1 MSVPER
7 PRAVQIAAQAKI
19 NLRLRILAR
28 EASGYHQIE
37 TLFLRLELADDLRVR
52 LTSGERSLDVAGGDA
67 DAIGPV
73 EKNLAWRAA
82 EAYFAES
89 ASRQGFAIEM
99 TKRIPIGGGLGG
111 GSADA
116 GAVLRAL
123 EAMAD
128 APLGKVK
135 LMDLA
140 GRLGADVPFL
150 TTEHAYALAWGR
162 GDRMLALAPPPS
174 CGALLIVPAF
184 SVNTAQAYG
193 WVDELRASMAHG
205 IGVQS
210 IALQLDDLS
219 DWDQLTPLVENDFA
233 RVVANRHPE
242 IDHYLGALRSLGL
255 LALMSGS
262 GSTCVGVGDL
272 GDGNPSWRRD
282 DRSRIEGGRAVHTRT
297 ATRVEPPSRIE

>member
-1 MSVPER
+1 MSVAER
-7 PRAVQIAAQAKI
+7 PRAVEISAQAKI

-37 TLFLRLELADDLRVR
+37 TLFLRLELADELRVR
-52 LTSGERSLDVAGGDA
+52 LTSGERSLDVTGGNA

-82 EAYFAES
+82 EAYFA
-89 ASRQGFAIEM
+89 ASEARGGYAIEL

-128 APLGKVK
+128 APLGEVK
-135 LMDLA
+135 LLELA

-150 TTEHAYALAWGR
+150 TTEHAYAFAWGR
-162 GDRMLALAPPPS
+162 GDRLLALAAPPS
-174 CGALLIVPAF
+174 RGALLIVPSF
-184 SVNTAQAYG
+184 GVNTADAYT
-193 WVDELRASMAHG
+193 WLDDLRGSSPRGM
-205 IGVQS
+205 GVQS
-210 IALQLDDLS
+210 MAFQLEELS
-219 DWDQLTPLVENDFA
+219 DWDRLAPLMENDFLW
-233 RVVANRHPE
+233 VVQERHPE
-242 IDHYLGALRSLGL
+242 IDSYLGALRSLGL
-255 LALMSGS
+255 LPLMSGS

-282 DRSRIEGGRAVHTRT
+282 DRSRLEGGRAIHTRT